1 MAPEL
6 LSPSTFGKTRREASK
21 EADVYAF
28 GITILQVCLY
38 LQRQLDQY

>member
-6 LSPSTFGKTRREASK
+6 LSPSTFGKIKCQASK

-28 GITILQVCLY
+28 GVVILQARLCL
-38 LQRQLDQY
+38 